1 MQIKTTSI
9 FLLSLFLFIVG
20 HLSAKVVHLDLQSKT
35 VYQNGKKFGKIGTYE
50 ELKGKVYF
58 EIDPMAAINQRVV
71 DLRLAK
77 RLTNGVVAFSSDI
90 TLLIPTDRSK
100 INGSLIYEFN
110 NRGGMLLPYVDA
122 ETNALFSRGFV
133 FVSTGWI
140 GELLPNPN
148 KLRLYAPI
156 AYENQQAITS
166 KIRTEIIGQKG
177 KKRLSVNGN
186 GHGAYEPTGK
196 GYKTATLTRRMRV
209 ADPREVID
217 SDKFYLESSWADYSC
232 ERDGLPKV
240 DLIMEDSFAANYIY
254 ELIYEAKNP
263 IVQGLGF
270 VGIRDIIS
278 FLRYEKTEQNPLLD
292 YNNQL
297 FINRTIS
304 FGISQSGRALRMF
317 LYEGFNEDEL
327 GRQVF
332 DGAMPMVAGAGMGF
346 FNHRF
351 ASPTRFS
358 TQRESHL
365 FPADYFPFTYGA
377 STDIFTGKSDGILN
391 QAIAKKV
398 VPKVMHLQS
407 SAEYWHR
414 CAALM
419 HLDLAKEKDAV
430 IPANVR
436 IYSIVGQHGA
446 GNGIP
451 KDKKAGTLAVNHTNY
466 APFVRSLMVALDDWI
481 KADKMPPP
489 SVYPTIKNGT
499 LTSWKDAAPNWQ
511 KIKNIS
517 YPKVIQQAYTA
528 DFGLD
533 FSTTKHITQHPPIIK
548 ETYPIY
554 VAKVDA
560 DNNEMDML
568 KVPAVSVPTGTYTGW
583 NLRTESMGAAG
594 DLLRLTGGYIPFAK
608 TKKERIANQDSR
620 LSIEEKY
627 GDFSTYYQLYKTAT
641 TKLVQEGYLL
651 EEEVRG
657 ILELA
662 EKNRSLI
669 EYGKNKR

>member
-1 MQIKTTSI
+1 MPLKTTFLSI
-9 FLLSLFLFIVG
+9 FCWSILIISN
-20 HLSAKVVHLDLQSKT
+20 LSAKVTHLDIQSKT
-35 VYQNGKKFGKIGTYE
+35 LYKDGQKFGDIGTYE
-50 ELKGKVYF
+50 QLKGKVYF
-58 EIDPMAAINQRVV
+58 EIDPLADNNQMVV
-71 DLRLAK
+71 DVQLAK
-77 RLTNGVVAFSSDI
+77 RLDNGMVAFSADI
-90 TLLIPTDRSK
+90 TLLIPSDRSK

-156 AYENQQAITS
+156 AYEGKNEITS
-166 KIRTEIIGQKG
+166 KIRTELIGQKG
-177 KKRLSVNGN
+177 KQRLNVNGG

-196 GYKTATLTRRMRV
+196 GHKTATLTKRMRES
-209 ADPREVID
+209 DPRAVID
-217 SDKFYLESSWADYSC
+217 PTQFYLESSWTDYTC
-232 ERDGLPKV
+232 ERDGLPRV
-240 DLIMEDSFAANYIY
+240 ELVMEDSFDANYIY

-270 VGIRDIIS
+270 TGIRDVIS
-278 FLRYEKTEQNPLLD
+278 FLRYEKVEQNPLLD
-292 YNNQL
+292 YNDDL

-317 LYEGFNEDEL
+317 IYEGFNADEQ

-365 FPADYFPFTYGA
+365 FPADVFPFTYGE
-377 STDIFTGKSDGILN
+377 SKDLFSGKTDAILSR
-391 QAIAKKV
+391 AIAKKV
-398 VPKVMHLQS
+398 VPKIMHLQS

-414 CAALM
+414 CSALM
-419 HLDLAKEKDAV
+419 HIDLTNQKDAV
-430 IPANVR
+430 IPEMVR

-451 KDKKAGTLAVNHTNY
+451 SDKKAGSIALNHTNY
-466 APFVRSLMVALDDWI
+466 APFVRSLMVALDDWVSSN
-481 KADKMPPP
+481 KTPPP
-489 SVYPTIKNGT
+489 SVYPSFKNNT
-499 LTSWKDAAPNWQ
+499 LVNWTKDATNW
-511 KIKNIS
+511 KSIHHID
-517 YPKVIQQAYTA
+517 YPEVIQQAYTA
-528 DFGLD
+528 EFGD
-533 FSTTKHITQHPPIIK
+533 NFDTNKHITQHPPIIK
-548 ETYPIY
+548 EIYPIY
-554 VAKVDA
+554 VAKLDS

-583 NLRTESMGAAG
+583 NLRTKAMGSTG

-608 TKKERIANQDSR
+608 TKKKRLANGDSR
-620 LSIEEKY
+620 LSIKERY
-627 GDFSTYYQLYKTAT
+627 SNFSTYLTAY
-641 TKLVQEGYLL
+641 TKAANELVQSGYLL
-651 EEEVRG
+651 EEEVQG
-657 ILELA
+657 ILDLA
-662 EKNRSLI
+662 QKNKGLI
-669 EYGKNKR
+669 E